1 MQNVQKLEPLVGQQ
15 PSITPLR
22 VLSVRPSVWERVRA
36 WARRTLTGETVT
48 EAALVAATILLMV
61 WLFVGLSHALE
72 HYPIIPLP

>member
-1 MQNVQKLEPLVGQQ
+1 MQNVQKLETLAGQQ
-15 PSITPLR
+15 PSLTPLR

-72 HYPIIPLP
+72 HYSIIPLP

>member
-36 WARRTLTGETVT
+36 WARRTLTAEMVAEVIFAT
-48 EAALVAATILLMV
+48 AAIFLVMV
-61 WLFVGLSHALE
+61 LFVSFTRALA
-72 HYPIIPLP
+72 HYTIIPLP